1 MKLENTFRIA
11 VPIDE
16 SWRVL
21 LDIERVA
28 PCVPGATITSH
39 DGDKYS
45 GNLKVKVGPIA
56 LKYTGIIEVR
66 ATDEATKVVVFEGS
80 GREARGNGTASA
92 VIACRMSESG
102 ASTDVFVE
110 TELDITGKPAQFGRG
125 ALAEVSNKLLE
136 QFATN
141 LADQII
147 ASAGTSSA
155 GASDSPDSRPSV
167 DTHLADVEAS
177 HDSSTHVADHTAAAP
192 PIDLL
197 SIGGSRSRAIG
208 VIVSAASVA
217 LMIPLLIRR
226 RHRSAN

>member
-1 MKLENTFRIA
+1 MKLENTFCIA

-45 GNLKVKVGPIA
+45 GNIKVKVGPIA
-56 LKYTGIIEVR
+56 LKYAGIIEMR
-66 ATDEATKVVVFEGS
+66 STDEAAKVVVFEGS

-92 VIACRMSESG
+92 VITCRMSESG
-102 ASTDVFVE
+102 GSTDVFVE

-125 ALAEVSNKLLE
+125 ALAEVSNKLIG

-141 LADQII
+141 LAEQILV
-147 ASAGTSSA
+147 SAGTSNIDASESA
-155 GASDSPDSRPSV
+155 GPSPSDGTEP
-167 DTHLADVEAS
+167 ADVKTS
-177 HDSSTHVADHTAAAP
+177 NDTSTPIAGRTATAP

-197 SIGGSRSRAIG
+197 NIGGRRGRITR
-208 VIVSAASVA
+208 VLIPAAAVVFVV
-217 LMIPLLIRR
+217 PLLVRW
-226 RHRSAN
+226 RHRTSA